1 MREAVEMSAFTEQR
15 SLPELL
21 KELMNEL
28 SQLFRKEVQLAKVE
42 AGEKMH
48 KALVGVELLAV
59 GAVLAIAALGVL
71 LSAAVAGVAALLI
84 SLGMGEAAASG
95 VAALIVGGVVALI
108 AYVLFQRGMAALRTD
123 HLMLDRTA
131 HSLGRDASVIK
142 EKTHA

>member
-1 MREAVEMSAFTEQR
+1 MSSFTEQR

-28 SQLFRKEVQLAKVE
+28 GQLFRKEVQLAKVE

-48 KALVGVELLAV
+48 KALVGVEVLVV
-59 GAVLAIAALGVL
+59 GAVLGIAALGVL

-84 SLGMGEAAASG
+84 SFGMGEAAASG
-95 VAALIVGGVVALI
+95 IAALIVGGIVAI
-108 AYVLFQRGMAALRTD
+108 SAYVLFQRGMAALRTD
-123 HLMLDRTA
+123 HLTLDRTA